1 MNVLGLQAITMAEL
15 NENFY
20 SSKTHKYPPSSFLV
34 LLGNSNCGMQMK
46 IIEKENIVRKFLG
59 CTHVPLLLLKKAN
72 IKGFKF

>member
-72 IKGFKF
+72 FKGFKF